1 MIGIIDESTPWLT
14 SDRDEVLYAIALVV
28 IADDLGD
35 EVGVHLRTNLNRK
48 RPFHWESDVGPNVRA
63 KLIDELTAS
72 ASVIVVAAA
81 GCERKDQTETRRS
94 LLDRSLLPAAFES
107 GVKRLV
113 IERQSRAENETDV
126 RTVRDWSRANGRG
139 WRPTIDHVDKNVP
152 LTWLADAASGLWSD
166 ALLDRDRGV
175 LAPLVGARLIRSATW
190 TPRGTR

>member
-1 MIGIIDESTPWLT
+1 MIGIIDESTPWLA
-14 SDRDEVLYAIALVV
+14 SGRDEVLYAIALVV

-113 IERQSRAENETDV
+113 IDVDATGHQVVAEKCV
-126 RTVRDWSRANGRG
+126 GPAP
-139 WRPTIDHVDKNVP
+139 RP
-152 LTWLADAASGLWSD
+152 
-166 ALLDRDRGV
+166 
-175 LAPLVGARLIRSATW
+175 
-190 TPRGTR
+190 